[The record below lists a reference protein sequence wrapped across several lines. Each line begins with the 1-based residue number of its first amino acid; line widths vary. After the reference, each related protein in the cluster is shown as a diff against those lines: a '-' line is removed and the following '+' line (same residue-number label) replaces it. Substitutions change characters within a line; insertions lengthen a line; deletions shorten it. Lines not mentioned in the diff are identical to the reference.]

1 MSILTTL
8 FAPQFMKDPPAFF
21 HPRILVGP
29 GAFLSPYFAQKHDI
43 THVINCAFDED
54 SPSWW
59 RFRNPTKY
67 KVLNAYD
74 GVQYNILDW
83 YPEFEKT
90 MHEFLRQGSGVVYV
104 HCQAGM
110 NRSGFLALA
119 YTCKNLGMEFD
130 SLVSSVKKQRPCILQ
145 NPVYMNQVKE
155 FINGRV
161 QDSENT
167 GIQYLQYNDRYS
179 RFFTPGNR
187 SNTEGDENKAGD
199 PEPRIEGF
207 ASGNITPMFFQRD
220 NEHSEGKS
228 T

>member
-1 MSILTTL
+1 MVSVLPYL
-8 FAPQFMKDPPAFF
+8 FGTPNYMKDPPAFF

-29 GAFLSPYFAQKHDI
+29 GCFLNPYFAQKHDI

-59 RFRNPTKY
+59 RNHNPSKY
-67 KVLNAYD
+67 KVLNAID
-74 GVQYNILDW
+74 SVRTNILNW

-90 MHEFLRQGSGVVYV
+90 MHEFLREGTGVVYV

-110 NRSGFLALA
+110 NRSGSLALA
-119 YTCKNLGMEFD
+119 YTCKNLDMKFD
-130 SLVSSVKKQRPCILQ
+130 ELVASVKRQRPCILQ
-145 NPVYMNQVKE
+145 NPVFMNQVKE

-167 GIQYLQYNDRYS
+167 GISFLQYHDRYA

-187 SNTEGDENKAGD
+187 PNSQGLQDQTGNPA
-199 PEPRIEGF
+199 PRNGGI
-207 ASGNITPMFFQRD
+207 AIGNITPMYL
-220 NEHSEGKS
+220 E
-228 T
+228 

>member
-1 MSILTTL
+1 MSILQTL
-8 FAPQFMKDPPAFF
+8 LFSPQYMKDPPAFF

-59 RFRNPTKY
+59 RTRNPTKY
-67 KVLNAYD
+67 KVLNAMD
-74 GVQYNILDW
+74 NAHVNILDW
-83 YPEFEKT
+83 YPVFEDT
-90 MHEFLRQGSGVVYV
+90 MKEFLRDGSGVVYV

-110 NRSGFLALA
+110 NRSGSLALA
-119 YTCKNLGMEFD
+119 YTCKNMSMEFD
-130 SLVSSVKKQRPCILQ
+130 QLVQSVRRQRPCILQ
-145 NPVYMNQVKE
+145 NPVFMNQVKE

-167 GIQYLQYNDRYS
+167 GISFLQYHDRYS

-187 SNTEGDENKAGD
+187 PDTPRLQDQTGNPSPRDGRFAG
-199 PEPRIEGF
+199 
-207 ASGNITPMFFQRD
+207 GNITPLYLQ
-220 NEHSEGKS
+220 
-228 T
+228 